1 LWSGKP
7 FLRKSVVKFVCVFVL
22 ATVLLSFVFVFLPF
36 LIPLWLAFSFIFF
49 LFYYFNKKA
58 FAYFITDKSV
68 RVEKSWF
75 FGNYIREITFDQI
88 RDVQVMQGVLARLF
102 NCGSLVFVTSTGL
115 EVGYVGGGAAAG
127 KGVFVGGGGVSP
139 TVVKGRGNM
148 FWDVPE
154 PDKARAV
161 LVGKLTEWREVFQ
174 QQKIAFS
181 VEKMAERTTLAS
193 PQSTGETVV
202 DKLEKLKKLLDAGAI
217 TKEEY
222 EKAKKKLLE

>member
-1 LWSGKP
+1 
-7 FLRKSVVKFVCVFVL
+7 
-22 ATVLLSFVFVFLPF
+22 
-36 LIPLWLAFSFIFF
+36 
-49 LFYYFNKKA
+49 
-58 FAYFITDKSV
+58 
-68 RVEKSWF
+68 
-75 FGNYIREITFDQI
+75 
-88 RDVQVMQGVLARLF
+88 
-102 NCGSLVFVTSTGL
+102 
-115 EVGYVGGGAAAG
+115 
-127 KGVFVGGGGVSP
+127 
-139 TVVKGRGNM
+139 M

>member
-75 FGNYIREITFDQI
+75 FGNY
-88 RDVQVMQGVLARLF
+88 
-102 NCGSLVFVTSTGL
+102 N
-115 EVGYVGGGAAAG
+115 
-127 KGVFVGGGGVSP
+127 K
-139 TVVKGRGNM
+139 
-148 FWDVPE
+148 
-154 PDKARAV
+154 PDK
-161 LVGKLTEWREVFQ
+161 
-174 QQKIAFS
+174 
-181 VEKMAERTTLAS
+181 
-193 PQSTGETVV
+193 
-202 DKLEKLKKLLDAGAI
+202 
-217 TKEEY
+217 
-222 EKAKKKLLE
+222 KAYGFNRGMNCR